1 MAAAASLAEVGTPEI
16 AAAAAACSVAAGT
29 LGYAMAEGSAKTA
42 VDSAHG
48 VVEAEA
54 AGTSASNPR
63 LSSPPFSLALG
74 VTITADSPS
83 AAEEDASVPRQI
95 SLSMERIRC
104 SCCWLGKKVRAV

>member
-29 LGYAMAEGSAKTA
+29 LGYAMAEGSATTA

-48 VVEAEA
+48 VAEADSEA
-54 AGTSASNPR
+54 AGTSASNP
-63 LSSPPFSLALG
+63 SPPFLLALG
-74 VTITADSPS
+74 VTITAGSPS
-83 AAEEDASVPRQI
+83 STEEDASVLRQV